1 VRFKATELDEW
12 YRGAPLGVSFF
23 TPIVSRPCLQ
33 PPQMKRVSP
42 PSMTNAFASAGNA
55 CEEQKDEDVGDIDFT
70 LRPRLASVAF
80 DGGYMGLAL

>member
-1 VRFKATELDEW
+1 
-12 YRGAPLGVSFF
+12 
-23 TPIVSRPCLQ
+23 
-33 PPQMKRVSP
+33 
-42 PSMTNAFASAGNA
+42 MTNAFASAGNA